1 MLYSIE
7 KTASS
12 LRNGL
17 PVKIMLAGTHS
28 GISIV
33 NGKLNYP
40 ISGYPSTQF
49 EIGNEVLMITF
60 APIRIP

>member
-1 MLYSIE
+1 
-7 KTASS
+7 
-12 LRNGL
+12 
-17 PVKIMLAGTHS
+17 MLAGTHS

-60 APIRIP
+60 APMLSLKGLSQNLYFS

>member
-1 MLYSIE
+1 MQYYIE
-7 KTASS
+7 KVASS

-28 GISIV
+28 GICIV

>member
-1 MLYSIE
+1 
-7 KTASS
+7 
-12 LRNGL
+12 
-17 PVKIMLAGTHS
+17 MLAGTHS
-28 GISIV
+28 GICIV